1 MTDSTRVAPKTTT
14 EGPAARPRA
23 DRYDPKAVEPKWQAR
38 WAQGRVFE
46 VDEDPAK
53 PKYYCLEMFPYPS
66 GRIHMGHV
74 RVYSIGDVIARFKR
88 MRGFN
93 VLHPMGWDAFGMP
106 AENAA
111 IKNKTHPAEWTYKN
125 IGYMKSQLQ
134 RMGISYDW
142 RREVTTCAPEY
153 YRWEQWLFT
162 RMFQKGL
169 AYKRL
174 GTVNWCPADET
185 VLANEQVEDGRC
197 WRCGAEVTTRELSQW
212 FFRITAYAEELLDD
226 LDRLTGWPERVV
238 TMQRNWIGKSVGAE
252 IEFDV
257 EGAAEP
263 IRVFTTRPDTL
274 GGATFMSL
282 APEHP
287 RVAELAKQGGREAE
301 VTAFVEKVRRQE
313 KIRRTAEDQEK
324 EGVFTGAYCVNP
336 LNGRRMPIWV
346 ANFVLMDYGTGAVM
360 AVPTGDQRDF
370 EFARKYGLPMVLS
383 VTPKGEPPLDPAR
396 MTEAYTAPGVLVNSG
411 PFDGM
416 DSEPAKD
423 AIAEWLASHGKG
435 RKTVSYRLR
444 DWGIS
449 RQRYWGAPIPIIYC
463 PDHGAV
469 PVPDDQLPV
478 VLPEDVLFT
487 GTGASPLAKLD
498 RFVNAPCP
506 TCGKMG
512 RRETDT
518 MDTFVESSWY
528 FARYTSP
535 GYDRGMFDR
544 LKAKYWL
551 PVDQYIGGV
560 EHAILHLLYARFY
573 TKVMRDF
580 GLVDFDEPFTN
591 LLSQGMVI
599 KDGAKMSKSHGNV
612 VDPDALI
619 DQYGADTARLFS
631 LFAAPPEKDLDWSDQ
646 GVQGCFRFISRV
658 WRLVAEEPGLWAD
671 GPQARVPADRQ
682 AVPRDLAALRRKT
695 HATIKKVTED
705 LDGFRFNTAIAAVM
719 ELVNAIYLA
728 REAHGTAGAA
738 GAVLREAIVAVV
750 RMLAPFVPHV
760 ADELW
765 ERMGGR
771 ETLVFQ
777 SWPAFDPALV
787 QADEVL
793 IVVQVNGKV
802 RSRITLP
809 AGSPDADVEAAALA
823 DARVRE
829 FTGGKPPRKVVVVP
843 NKLVSVVV

>member
-1 MTDSTRVAPKTTT
+1 MTDSTRVSPEPAT
-14 EGPAARPRA
+14 ESPAARPRA

-74 RVYSIGDVIARFKR
+74 RVYSIGDVIARYKR

-134 RMGISYDW
+134 RMGLSYDW

-174 GTVNWCPADET
+174 GTVNWCPVDET
-185 VLANEQVEDGRC
+185 VLANEQVEGGRC

-212 FFRITAYAEELLDD
+212 FFRITAYAEELLEG

-257 EGAAEP
+257 EGSSEP

-301 VTAFVEKVRRQE
+301 VAAFVEKVRRQE
-313 KIRRTAEDQEK
+313 RIRRTAEDQEK

-383 VTPKGEPPLDPAR
+383 VTPKGEPPLDPAK

-416 DSEPAKD
+416 DSEAAKD
-423 AIAEWLASHGKG
+423 AIAEWLAARGKG

-449 RQRYWGAPIPIIYC
+449 RQRYWGAPVPIIYC

-478 VLPEDVLFT
+478 VLPEDVEFT
-487 GTGASPLAKLD
+487 GTGASPLAKLE

-631 LFAAPPEKDLDWSDQ
+631 LFAAPPEKDLEWSDQ

-658 WRLVAEEPGLWAD
+658 WRLVVEEPDLWRD
-671 GPQARVPADRQ
+671 GPEVGVSVDRE
-682 AVPRDLAALRRKT
+682 ALPRELAALRRKT
-695 HATIKKVTED
+695 HATIKKVTDD
-705 LDGFRFNTAIAAVM
+705 LDGFRFNTAIAAIM

-738 GAVLREAIVAVV
+738 GSVLREAIVAVV
-750 RMLAPFVPHV
+750 RLLAPFVPHV

-777 SWPAFDPALV
+777 NWPTFDPALV

-809 AGSPDADVEAAALA
+809 ADSPEDDVRAAALA

-843 NKLVSVVV
+843 NKLVSIVV

>member
-1 MTDSTRVAPKTTT
+1 LPHDDRA
-14 EGPAARPRA
+14 GRPAAAVAEPAPRA
-23 DRYDPKAVEPKWQAR
+23 RTERYDPKAIEPRWQAR
-38 WAQGRVFE
+38 WAELKAFD
-46 VDEDPAK
+46 VDEEPSK
-53 PKYYCLEMFPYPS
+53 PKFYCLEMFPYPS

-74 RVYSIGDVIARFKR
+74 RVYSIGDVVARYKR

-111 IKNKTHPAEWTYKN
+111 IKNQLHPAAWTYGN
-125 IGYMKSQLQ
+125 IANMKGQLQ

-142 RREVTTCAPEY
+142 RRELATSAPEY

-162 RMFQKGL
+162 RMFERGL
-169 AYKRL
+169 AYKKL
-174 GTVNWCPADET
+174 GTVNWCPVDET
-185 VLANEQVEDGRC
+185 VLANEQVEDGKC
-197 WRCGAEVTTRELSQW
+197 WRCGNPVTTRELSQW
-212 FFRITAYAEELLDD
+212 FFRITAYAEELLAC

-252 IEFDV
+252 IVFEV
-257 EGAAEP
+257 EGSDQP
-263 IRVFTTRPDTL
+263 ITVFTTRPDTL

-287 RVAELAKQGGREAE
+287 RLAELVKGTGREAE
-301 VTAFVEKVRRQE
+301 VLAFVERTRRQDRV
-313 KIRRTAEDQEK
+313 RRTAEDQEK
-324 EGVFTGAYCVNP
+324 EGVFTGRYCLNP
-336 LNGRRMPIWV
+336 LSGRRMPIWV
-346 ANFVLMDYGTGAVM
+346 ANFVLLEYGTGAVM

-383 VTPKGEPPLDPAR
+383 VTPAGQPPLDPAT
-396 MTEAYTAPGVLVNSG
+396 MTEAYVAPGVLVNSG

-416 DSEPAKD
+416 ESEPAKD
-423 AIAEWLASHGKG
+423 AIASWLAARGKG
-435 RKTVSYRLR
+435 KKAVSYKLR

-449 RQRYWGAPIPIIYC
+449 RQRYWGAPVPIIYC
-463 PDHGAV
+463 DEHGAV

-478 VLPEDVLFT
+478 VLPEDVEFT
-487 GTGASPLAKLD
+487 GTGASPLAKLES
-498 RFVNAPCP
+498 FVRAPCP
-506 TCGKMG
+506 KCGRPG

-518 MDTFVESSWY
+518 MDTFVESAWY
-528 FARYTSP
+528 FARYVSP
-535 GYDRGMFDR
+535 RYERGMFDPA
-544 LKAKYWL
+544 KARYWL

-580 GLVDFDEPFTN
+580 GLVAIDEPFTN

-599 KDGAKMSKSHGNV
+599 KDGFKMSKSHGNV

-619 DQYGADTARLFS
+619 DEYGADTARLFI
-631 LFAAPPEKDLDWSDQ
+631 LFASPPENDLVWSDQ

-658 WRLVAEEPGLWAD
+658 WRLVVEQPALFAGGPD
-671 GPQARVPADRQ
+671 GAAHAGALPK
-682 AVPRDLAALRRKT
+682 DLTELRRKT
-695 HATIKKVTED
+695 HATIRKVTED

-728 REAHGTAGAA
+728 REAHGSAGAA
-738 GAVLREAIVAVV
+738 APVIREAIVAVV
-750 RMLAPFVPHV
+750 RLLAPFVPHV

-765 ERMGGR
+765 ERMGGT
-771 ETLVFQ
+771 ETLAFQ
-777 SWPAFDPALV
+777 TWPAYDAALV

-802 RSRITLP
+802 RSRLTLP
-809 AGSPDADVEAAALA
+809 ADSPEDAVRAAALA

-829 FTGGKPPRKVVVVP
+829 FTGGRPPRKVVVVP

>member
-1 MTDSTRVAPKTTT
+1 MTDSTRVSPEPAT
-14 EGPAARPRA
+14 ESPAARPRA

-74 RVYSIGDVIARFKR
+74 RVYSIGDVIARYKR

-134 RMGISYDW
+134 RMGLSYDW

-174 GTVNWCPADET
+174 GTVNWCPVDET
-185 VLANEQVEDGRC
+185 VLANEQVEGGRC

-212 FFRITAYAEELLDD
+212 FFRITAYAEELLEG

-257 EGAAEP
+257 EGSSEP

-301 VTAFVEKVRRQE
+301 VAAFVEKVRRQE
-313 KIRRTAEDQEK
+313 RIRRTAEDQEK

-383 VTPKGEPPLDPAR
+383 VTPKGEPPLDPAK

-416 DSEPAKD
+416 DSEAAKD
-423 AIAEWLASHGKG
+423 AIAEWLAARGKG

-449 RQRYWGAPIPIIYC
+449 RQRYWGAPVPIIYC

-478 VLPEDVLFT
+478 VLPEDVEFT
-487 GTGASPLAKLD
+487 GTGASPLAKLE

-631 LFAAPPEKDLDWSDQ
+631 LFAAPPEKDLEWSDQ

-658 WRLVAEEPGLWAD
+658 WRLVVEEPDLWRD
-671 GPQARVPADRQ
+671 GPEVGVSVDRE
-682 AVPRDLAALRRKT
+682 ALPRELAALRRKT
-695 HATIKKVTED
+695 HATIKKVTDD
-705 LDGFRFNTAIAAVM
+705 LDGFRFNTAIAAIM

-738 GAVLREAIVAVV
+738 GGVLREAIVAVV
-750 RMLAPFVPHV
+750 RLLAPFVPHV

-777 SWPAFDPALV
+777 NWPTFDPALV

-809 AGSPDADVEAAALA
+809 ADSPEDDVRAAALA

-843 NKLVSVVV
+843 NKLVSIVV